1 MLCISLNL
9 LVVEIELDANTVI
22 GWVTKEFNNNLQM
35 CRHLSKKVLDSSQDY
50 VF

>member
-9 LVVEIELDANTVI
+9 LVVEIKLDANTVL
-22 GWVTKEFNNNLQM
+22 GWVTKEFNSNLQM
-35 CRHLSKKVLDSSQDY
+35 CRRLSKKGLDSSQDY